1 MIAIKKVWTFL
12 KTHWYIPLL
21 IIVGVVAK
29 SKSDSILKIIDA
41 QKETYEK
48 EKEAI
53 LDAEIEKKKMTAKVE
68 KEYKETVEKF
78 KVLHKIQKKELS
90 KQKEKEIKKI
100 IKKNYNKPDKMTKEL
115 SDMFGIKH
123 VSKINNDNN

>member
-1 MIAIKKVWTFL
+1 MKKIWIFL

-21 IIVGVVAK
+21 LIAGVVLK

-53 LDAEIEKKKMTAKVE
+53 IDAEIEKKKMTAEVE
-68 KEYKETVEKF
+68 KEYKETVAKF
-78 KVLHKIQKKELS
+78 KVLHQIQKKELTED
-90 KQKEKEIKKI
+90 KEKEIKKI
-100 IKKNYNKPDKMTKEL
+100 IKKNYNEPDKMTKEL

-123 VSKINNDNN
+123 VPKINNDNN

>member
-1 MIAIKKVWTFL
+1 MIAVKKIWIFL

-21 IIVGVVAK
+21 LIVGVVLK
-29 SKSDSILKIIDA
+29 SKSDSLLKIIDA

-68 KEYKETVEKF
+68 KEYEQTVKKF
-78 KVLHKIQKKELS
+78 KVIHEIQKKELTED
-90 KQKEKEIKKI
+90 KEKEIKKI
-100 IKKNYNKPDKMTKEL
+100 IKKNYNEPDKMTKEL
-115 SDMFGIKH
+115 SDMFDIKH
-123 VSKINNDNN
+123 VPKINNDNN

>member
-1 MIAIKKVWTFL
+1 MIAVKKIWIFL

-21 IIVGVVAK
+21 LIVGVILK
-29 SKSDSILKIIDA
+29 GRSDSLLKIIDA

-53 LDAEIEKKKMTAKVE
+53 IDAEIEKKEMTAKIE
-68 KEYKETVEKF
+68 KEYEETVEKF
-78 KVLHKIQKKELS
+78 KVLHQIQKKELS
-90 KQKEKEIKKI
+90 EDKEKEIKKI
-100 IKKNYNKPDKMTKEL
+100 IKKNYNKPEKMTKEL

-123 VSKINNDNN
+123 VPKINNNNN

>member
-1 MIAIKKVWTFL
+1 MIAVKKVWVFL

-21 IIVGVVAK
+21 LIVGVILK
-29 SKSDSILKIIDA
+29 SKSDSLLKIIDA

-68 KEYKETVEKF
+68 KEYEETVKKF
-78 KVLHKIQKKELS
+78 KVIHEIQKKELTED
-90 KQKEKEIKKI
+90 KEKEIKKI

-123 VSKINNDNN
+123 VPKINNDNN

>member
-1 MIAIKKVWTFL
+1 MKKIWIFL

-21 IIVGVVAK
+21 LIAGVVLK

-53 LDAEIEKKKMTAKVE
+53 LDAEIEKKKMTAEVE
-68 KEYKETVEKF
+68 KEYEKTVAKF
-78 KVLHKIQKKELS
+78 KVLHKVQRKELTED
-90 KQKEKEIKKI
+90 KEKEIKKI
-100 IKKNYNKPDKMTKEL
+100 IKKNYNKPEKITSEL

-123 VSKINNDNN
+123 VPKINNDNN

>member
-1 MIAIKKVWTFL
+1 MIAVKKIWIFL

-21 IIVGVVAK
+21 LIVGVVLK
-29 SKSDSILKIIDA
+29 SKSDSLLKIIDA

-68 KEYKETVEKF
+68 KEYEQTVKKF
-78 KVLHKIQKKELS
+78 KVIHEIQKKELTED
-90 KQKEKEIKKI
+90 KEKEIKKI
-100 IKKNYNKPDKMTKEL
+100 IKKNYNEPDKMTKEL

-123 VSKINNDNN
+123 VPKINNDNN

>member
-1 MIAIKKVWTFL
+1 MKKVWLFL

-21 IIVGVVAK
+21 LIVGVVLK

-53 LDAEIEKKKMTAKVE
+53 IDAEIEKKEMKEQVEEEYQDAVNKV
-68 KEYKETVEKF
+68 
-78 KVLHKIQKKELS
+78 KILYRVQKKQLTEE
-90 KQKEKEIKKI
+90 KEKEIKKI
-100 IKKNYNKPDKMTKEL
+100 VKKNYNKPKKMTKEL
-115 SDMFGIKH
+115 SEMFGLKH
-123 VSKINNDNN
+123 VPKINNNNN

>member
-1 MIAIKKVWTFL
+1 MKKVWLFL

-21 IIVGVVAK
+21 LIVGVVLK

-53 LDAEIEKKKMTAKVE
+53 IDAEIEKKEMKEQVEEEYQDAVNKV
-68 KEYKETVEKF
+68 
-78 KVLHKIQKKELS
+78 KILYRVQKKQLTEE
-90 KQKEKEIKKI
+90 KEKEIKKI
-100 IKKNYNKPDKMTKEL
+100 VKKNYNKPKKMTKEL
-115 SDMFGIKH
+115 SKMFGLKH
-123 VSKINNDNN
+123 VPKINNNNN

>member
-1 MIAIKKVWTFL
+1 MIRLRKVWAFL

-21 IIVGVVAK
+21 IIVGLVMK
-29 SKSDSILKIIDA
+29 SKSDSLLKIIDA

-53 LDAEIEKKKMTAKVE
+53 IDAEIEKKKMKEQVEEEYQDAVKKV
-68 KEYKETVEKF
+68 KTLYRV
-78 KVLHKIQKKELS
+78 QRKELTEE
-90 KQKEKEIKKI
+90 KEKEIKKI
-100 IKKNYNKPDKMTKEL
+100 IKKNYNKPEKMTKEL

-123 VSKINNDNN
+123 VPKINNDNN